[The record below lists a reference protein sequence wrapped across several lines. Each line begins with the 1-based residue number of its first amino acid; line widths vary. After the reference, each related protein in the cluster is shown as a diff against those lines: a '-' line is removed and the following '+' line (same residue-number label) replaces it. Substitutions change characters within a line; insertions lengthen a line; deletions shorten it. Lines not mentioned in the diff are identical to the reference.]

1 MCVRV
6 RSLTIYRSKDI
17 ANKREHY
24 FRSLLLYLQF
34 FFSLHLSMT
43 KNGAGREERER
54 KFYFQAFGLEG
65 GTRKETSLL
74 LDDTQGPGQ
83 SLCHISL
90 LSFSAS

>member
-1 MCVRV
+1 
-6 RSLTIYRSKDI
+6 
-17 ANKREHY
+17 
-24 FRSLLLYLQF
+24 
-34 FFSLHLSMT
+34 MT

-54 KFYFQAFGLEG
+54 KFYFQAFGLDG
-65 GTRKETSLL
+65 GARKETSLL